1 MCGRM
6 TLTRS
11 GSEIAEFF
19 SLAAPGTPLL
29 SANKS
34 PLRPRFNI
42 APGQDLFTILFEP
55 GLGRHLEWMR
65 WGLIPS
71 WAKDSSI
78 GARLFNARSETAATK
93 PSFRS
98 AFKDRRCLIAA
109 DGFYEW
115 SPRSQG
121 HQAFYFESTG
131 GTLLAFAGLFESFRA
146 ESGQGIDSCTVL
158 TTEANS
164 DVSDV
169 HHRMPVLLDAEQCEL
184 WLNPDSRR
192 SDLEAICASRAEG
205 RLRKR
210 AVGRRVNDA
219 RRDDAS
225 CLESDPQPVQTGLFE
240 PGGEG

>member
-1 MCGRM
+1 M

-11 GSEIAEFF
+11 GNEIAEYFA
-19 SLAAPGTPLL
+19 LAVASGERLGPNHAPI
-29 SANKS
+29 
-34 PLRPRFNI
+34 RPRFNI
-42 APGQDLFTILFEP
+42 APSQDLATILFEP
-55 GLGRHLEWMR
+55 GLGRRLEWMR

-71 WAKDSSI
+71 WAHDPSI
-78 GARLFNARSETAATK
+78 GARLFNARSETVATK

-115 SPRSQG
+115 SPRNRG
-121 HQAFYFESTG
+121 HQPFYFESTE

-146 ESGQGIDSCTVL
+146 EDGEVIDSCTVL
-158 TTEANS
+158 TTEAS
-164 DVSDV
+164 GDVSDI

-184 WLNPDSRR
+184 WLNPESRS
-192 SDLEAICASRAEG
+192 SDLNEICASRAEG

-210 AVGRRVNDA
+210 AVGRNVNDA

-225 CLESDPQPVQTGLFE
+225 CLESKPQPVQAGLFNLD
-240 PGGEG
+240 GEG